1 MLGVNSG
8 ANRMNINM
16 NTSSALAQS
25 SSDVVGL
32 AVLKKAIDVEAQAA
46 MALINAIPQ
55 PQQTSPSNLPPHL
68 GQNIN
73 TTG

>member
-1 MLGVNSG
+1 
-8 ANRMNINM
+8 MNINM

-55 PQQTSPSNLPPHL
+55 PQRTSSANLPPHL